1 MKRTFLVLF
10 VAAGYLILA
19 LAACAINNTK
29 TAPSKVSPAVTAQP
43 HKGGAEL
50 GQPTPVEQ
58 PQLHNAIKKR
68 HNVLLTKP
76 PQKWPKDLAWRPLR
90 HFGPFYYGSEF
101 AQIQVR
107 LTGASAIWYFNDFFA
122 TCTDASWY
130 TQYFAG
136 NLPATPTS
144 IPSTPPS
151 TQYIPG
157 QFRGSDGIHDLL
169 FGLDSVELSS
179 QFGGSVKLSFQTIED
194 YEYEVQKG
202 QIIWDVR
209 SIEMIIFVTPRAEV
223 FNQPNRVNYS
233 NNLSVVFV
241 PHDPI
246 AYDISGSAI
255 ALMDDPKIDEL
266 QDALQAAASLLI
278 SQTAFANTASK
289 FVHGFLHGQLQNEIG
304 ASEIVTMIEVRDGFI
319 DAYTQNATPMF
330 SISLRLH
337 PIHVDDEQGFK
348 NVTGDIFAEH
358 VFTLPR
364 GSDDNP
370 VFGYEFAVA
379 SGDSTTF
386 RSSGFFNLQECTELQ
401 EFLYMVSATGWGGLF
416 TDPRTGHLI
425 DTVSIDCN
433 VLQSRQNASNYGVV
447 SRRTQVENFPISDS
461 QGQFGRVTVESQISL
476 FLR

>member
-1 MKRTFLVLF
+1 MKRTCLVLL
-10 VAAGYLILA
+10 VAVGYVILS
-19 LAACAINNTK
+19 LAACAVSNSK
-29 TAPSKVSPAVTAQP
+29 TAPSKVSPAATAQP
-43 HKGGAEL
+43 QKGGAEL

-58 PQLHNAIKKR
+58 PQLQTAIKKR
-68 HNVLLTKP
+68 HNVLITKP
-76 PQKWPKDLAWRPLR
+76 PQSWPKDLAWRPLR

-101 AQIQVR
+101 AQIQLRVN
-107 LTGASAIWYFNDFFA
+107 GASAIWYFNDFFA
-122 TCTDASWY
+122 SCPDASWY

-136 NLPATPTS
+136 NLPATSTS

-179 QFGGSVKLSFQTIED
+179 QFGGSVKLSFQAIED
-194 YEYEVQKG
+194 YEYEVQQG
-202 QIIWDVR
+202 QTIWDVR

-223 FNQPNRVNYS
+223 FNQPNRINYG

-246 AYDISGSAI
+246 AYDISGSVI
-255 ALMDDPKIDEL
+255 ALMDDPKIDDL
-266 QDALQAAASLLI
+266 QNTLQTAASQLN
-278 SQTAFANTASK
+278 SQTAFVNIASK

-330 SISLRLH
+330 SVSLRLH

-370 VFGYEFAVA
+370 VFGYEFAVG
-379 SGDSTTF
+379 SGDSTPF
-386 RSSGFFNLQECTELQ
+386 RNSGLFNLQECTELQ
-401 EFLYMVSATGWGGLF
+401 EFLYMVTATGWGGLF
-416 TDPRTGHLI
+416 TDPRTGRLI
-425 DTVSIDCN
+425 DTVGIDCN
-433 VLQSRQNASNYGVV
+433 LLQNRQNASNYGVV